1 MTGACVEEAGVAVAK
16 IEVEPLDEERVIV
29 VEDPEVVELEEV
41 DELEE
46 VEGVDVEVD
55 VVLST
60 YLAVRRS
67 VENDDYDD

>member
-1 MTGACVEEAGVAVAK
+1 MTGPCVEEAGVGAAK

-29 VEDPEVVELEEV
+29 VEDPEVVEVEEVVELEEV

-55 VVLST
+55 VVL
-60 YLAVRRS
+60 
-67 VENDDYDD
+67 

>member
-1 MTGACVEEAGVAVAK
+1 
-16 IEVEPLDEERVIV
+16 
-29 VEDPEVVELEEV
+29 V

-55 VVLST
+55 VLLST

-67 VENDDYDD
+67 FESADSAD